1 MSFTDEDRRIIEA
14 RELLFKQQ
22 NKDAV
27 VNYYVNR
34 GMDPDEAREMVY
46 SIYKENLWENRKLA
60 LGTMIGG
67 GLGTGIFVSIYLS
80 TGRLFY
86 IWLPLCALALL
97 VGVAKF
103 LMASGYEMKTE
114 DD

>member
-1 MSFTDEDRRIIEA
+1 MAFTDEDRRIIEV
-14 RELLFKQQ
+14 RELLYKQR

-34 GMDPDEAREMVY
+34 GMDPDEAREMVF
-46 SIYKENLWENRKLA
+46 SIYKENLWENRKMA

-67 GLGTGIFVSIYLS
+67 GIGTTIFVGIYLS
-80 TGRLFY
+80 SGRLFY
-86 IWLPLCALALL
+86 IWLPLCAIAFL

-103 LMASGYEMKTE
+103 IMASGYEMNVEE
-114 DD
+114 D